1 MKAGVAGLG
10 YAGLPPAMRAVAAG
24 HEVTGYDTGPV
35 RVKRLEAGES
45 CVEDV
50 PPGELAAA
58 LESGRFRPS
67 AQASAC
73 AGSKVAVPVTS
84 HRPCARDASPASRAS
99 LGPTRCTRRQC
110 PKPESR
116 ERAIESGIC

>member
-1 MKAGVAGLG
+1 MKAVVVGWG
-10 YAGLPPAMRAVAAG
+10 YMGLPLAMRAVAAG
-24 HEVTGYDTGPV
+24 HEVTGYDTDPV

-50 PPGELAAA
+50 PPGGLAAA

-73 AGSKVAVPVTS
+73 AGSEVAVPVTS
-84 HRPCARDASPASRAS
+84 HPPCARDASPAGRAS
-99 LGPTRCTRRQC
+99 FGPTRRTPGQR